1 MSLFPYFCFI
11 GDHIMKRCYH
21 FFALFF
27 WMFAFSI
34 SVPAQDLPAL
44 APDATVA
51 TGALENGITFYVVT
65 NPSQSGHAD
74 FALVRK
80 GSADTLSARK
90 HLSSLPHFNKS
101 TPCKFLSRKQIGLRK
116 EGFMVYDEGSTVFRF
131 DNVPVYDQ
139 AASDTTLL
147 LLFDLIA
154 AQPSPYAIVV
164 AGDVAAPAIQE
175 KMKTFALMVPSR
187 TPSYTKPE
195 YSFIQGESFD
205 FNFIPESDDS
215 GLSTVTVDVRAPRAQ
230 DAQMGTIVPFMSEL
244 FCKELSL
251 IVRDRI
257 RAVLLERGV
266 PIRKLDITY
275 KGSGSNIGD
284 EHFIVSLGVDDEH
297 LIQASMTVA
306 TSLAELSTRGVN
318 SNEYMAARHV
328 VYHDMLQP
336 QTNDDLVRM
345 CISNY
350 FTGSDLAKP
359 STKIAFFTSRTMDFN
374 SEYLLFSNYVTALLH
389 DTGSMSVRWATGD
402 STYDEW
408 TCSATF
414 SSAWKTVSLLP
425 SSTVRAGSVVRDTV
439 NLWSDKGKAK
449 LKSVSTEA
457 VTGSEI
463 WNFSNDVKVLYKKDQ
478 SKKNEFSY
486 SLMIRGG
493 YGSIKDLKPGEG
505 AFFTDI
511 FALSDVAGMRAA
523 DFARLMKM
531 CGVSMK
537 FEVNATDMKI
547 SGSAPSGRLP
557 LVLRALLSIANERSV
572 SRSSYNA
579 YRSVMAS
586 YLGNDKVDSLMYSKN
601 PYTSVKCPWG
611 LTDHAFESAT
621 EFLDN
626 QFLRVNDGML
636 VLIGD
641 LPYDK
646 TQRTLSSMVGGF
658 RISKYISQ
666 KPSSSLKFSPER
678 KTVVEQGKDKK
689 LEIGL
694 AAPVKFSP
702 ENSVAFEIASMILSS
717 RLAGYMAEIG
727 YSVNC
732 TGRFSYFPQDAV
744 ETKIVMRKCPEHGLP
759 EGIGSEVSSEELLI
773 VARDALNKA
782 LSQQVSAPELAAC
795 KQTISNSVATAM
807 ADKEQYISTLLMRY
821 TCGKD
826 MLTGFAAKVNAVSAD
841 SVKQIFN
848 ALLTGTRIEY
858 AVE

>member
-1 MSLFPYFCFI
+1 MVGY
-11 GDHIMKRCYH
+11 IMKRCCK
-21 FFALFF
+21 FFALVF
-27 WMFAFSI
+27 WLFAFSI

-44 APDATVA
+44 APDGSVA
-51 TGALENGITFYVVT
+51 TGVLENGISYYIVT

-80 GSADTLSARK
+80 GIADTLSARK
-90 HLSSLPHFNKS
+90 ELSSLPHFNK
-101 TPCKFLSRKQIGLRK
+101 TIPYKFLSRKQIGLRK
-116 EGFMVYDEGSTVFRF
+116 EGFMTYDEGSTVFRF

-147 LLFDLIA
+147 MLFDLIA
-154 AQPSPYAIVV
+154 SQTCPHAIVV

-175 KMKTFALMVPSR
+175 KMKTFALMVPAR
-187 TPSYTKPE
+187 APAYTKPE

-205 FNFIPESDDS
+205 FSFVPESDDA

-230 DAQMGTIVPFMSEL
+230 DAQMNTIVPFMSEL

-251 IVRDRI
+251 VVRDRI
-257 RAVLLERGV
+257 GAVLMERGV
-266 PIRKLDITY
+266 PVRKCDIVY
-275 KGSGSNIGD
+275 KGSGSGIGD

-297 LIQASMTVA
+297 LIQASMTAA
-306 TSLAELSTRGVN
+306 TVLSELSTRGVN
-318 SNEYMAARHV
+318 SNEYKAARHV
-328 VYHDMLQP
+328 VYNDMLLP
-336 QTNDDLVRM
+336 QTNNDLVRM
-345 CISNY
+345 CVSNY

-374 SEYLLFSNYVTALLH
+374 SEYLLFSNYVSALLH
-389 DTGSMSVRWATGD
+389 DTGNMSVSWSSGD

-414 SSAWKTVSLLP
+414 SSAWKSVSLLP
-425 SSTVRAGSVVRDTV
+425 SSTVRSGANPRDTV

-449 LKSVSTEA
+449 LKSVSNEA

-478 SKKNEFSY
+478 TKKNEFSY

-493 YGSIKDLKPGEG
+493 YGSVKDLKPGEG
-505 AFFTDI
+505 AFFSDI
-511 FALSDVAGMRAA
+511 FALSDVAGMRAT

-547 SGSAPSGRLP
+547 SGTAPSGRLS

-572 SRSSYNA
+572 SKSSYNA

-586 YLGNDKVDSLMYSKN
+586 YLGNDKADSLMNCKN
-601 PYTSVKCPWG
+601 PYTSVKSSWG

-636 VLIGD
+636 VLVGD

-646 TQRTLSSMVGGF
+646 TQKTLSGMVGGF
-658 RISKYISQ
+658 RISKSTSP
-666 KPSSSLKFSPER
+666 KPTSSLKFEPVR
-678 KTVVEQGKDKK
+678 KTIIEQGKDKK
-689 LEIGL
+689 AEIAL
-694 AAPVKFSP
+694 SAPVKFTP
-702 ENSVAFEIASMILSS
+702 ENSVAFEIASHILSD
-717 RLAGYMAEIG
+717 RMTGFMAEIG
-727 YSVNC
+727 YNVTC
-732 TGRFSYFPQDAV
+732 TDRLSYFPHDAV
-744 ETKIVMRKCPEHGLP
+744 EVKIVMRQCPESGLP
-759 EGIGSEVSSEELLI
+759 AGVGSEVSSEELLV
-773 VARDALNKA
+773 VARDALNRA
-782 LSQQVSAPELAAC
+782 LSQQISAPELAAC
-795 KQTISNSVATAM
+795 KQTISNLVAASM

-848 ALLTGTRIEY
+848 ALLTGTHIEY
-858 AVE
+858 VVE